1 MNITTTLITN
11 SQPAKLVQPGKRAFY
26 YPTSFAQP
34 AAIGG
39 STFGQQG
46 FDLQKSQCNPVWL
59 RIIATIALN
68 NIRTLTGS
76 TTPASYRWNCFNQW
90 KKLRHVVAISTGD
103 NGSKRY
109 PVGVGNYMMLAAVFA
124 SISGVWASFLPPKTA
139 RTDAESTTAR
149 EKSILSAFRSLLS
162 KMRCILSQIPASCQ
176 SCSLRQHVMP
186 EPQPISLGKCS
197 QPIPVLSTNR
207 IPVKVARSG
216 IDFRPGYRNRLFF
229 FGIIGS
235 INFHN
240 SSSKIGFAMSNL
252 LVISFWLLMLSAIN
266 VKNLSFC

>member
-11 SQPAKLVQPGKRAFY
+11 SQSAKLMQPGKCAFH
-26 YPTSFAQP
+26 YPASFTQP
-34 AAIGG
+34 AAVRC
-39 STFGQQG
+39 STLGQQR
-46 FDLQKSQCNPVWL
+46 FDLQNSQSNAVWL
-59 RIIATIALN
+59 RIIGTITLN
-68 NIRTLTGS
+68 NIRTLTRS
-76 TTPASYRWNCFNQW
+76 ATPASYRWNCFNQR
-90 KKLRHVVAISTGD
+90 KKLRHVVVISTGN
-103 NGSKRY
+103 NGSKRC
-109 PVGVGNYMMLAAVFA
+109 PVGVGNYMMFTAIFA
-124 SISGVWASFLPPKTA
+124 SIGGVWARFLPPKIA

-162 KMRCILSQIPASCQ
+162 KMRCISSQTPAFCQ
-176 SCSLRQHVMP
+176 SRSLRQHVMP

-207 IPVKVARSG
+207 IPVKAARFG
-216 IDFRPGYRNRLFF
+216 IDFRPGYWNRLFF

-252 LVISFWLLMLSAIN
+252 LVISFWLLMLSVIN
-266 VKNLSFC
+266 VKILSFC

>member
-34 AAIGG
+34 ATIGC

-46 FDLQKSQCNPVWL
+46 FNLQKSQCNPVWL

-68 NIRTLTGS
+68 NTRTLTGS

-90 KKLRHVVAISTGD
+90 KKLCNIVAVST
-103 NGSKRY
+103 SQSKCKRY
-109 PVGVGNYMMLAAVFA
+109 PISIGDYMMFAAAFT
-124 SISGVWASFLPPKTA
+124 SISGVWTRFLPPKTA

-149 EKSILSAFRSLLS
+149 EKSILLAFRSLLR
-162 KMRCILSQIPASCQ
+162 KMRCILSQTPAFCQ
-176 SCSLRQHVMP
+176 SRSLRQHVIP
-186 EPQPISLGKCS
+186 EPQPISLGRYS

-235 INFHN
+235 INSHN

-252 LVISFWLLMLSAIN
+252 LVISFRLLMLSVIN
-266 VKNLSFC
+266 VKKLSFC

>member
-11 SQPAKLVQPGKRAFY
+11 SQPAKLMQPGKCAFH
-26 YPTSFAQP
+26 YPASFAQP
-34 AAIGG
+34 ATVRC
-39 STFGQQG
+39 STLGQQR
-46 FDLQKSQCNPVWL
+46 FDLQNSQSDTVWL
-59 RIIATIALN
+59 RIIGTITLN
-68 NIRTLTGS
+68 NIRTLTRS
-76 TTPASYRWNCFNQW
+76 ATSASYRWNSFNQW

-109 PVGVGNYMMLAAVFA
+109 PVGVGNYMMLTAVFA

-162 KMRCILSQIPASCQ
+162 KMRCILSQTPASCQ

-216 IDFRPGYRNRLFF
+216 IGLRPGCRNRLFF

-252 LVISFWLLMLSAIN
+252 LVISFRLLMLSSI
-266 VKNLSFC
+266 KLKILSFC